1 MDSLGDPDPAFK
13 TSPIL
18 SSIGRIGVGI
28 HDSRAGGGSRTAG
41 EEVQGEEQDQEGGAN
56 DQPKPHCSGG
66 EFAVQFS
73 MALIENIVRLLKLL
87 QVGKDE
93 ALSTVL
99 KNVVVPGGG
108 HYQGFNPIL
117 DKLRQE
123 EVMRLKEQVAFIAIL
138 PPYLT

>member
-1 MDSLGDPDPAFK
+1 M
-13 TSPIL
+13 
-18 SSIGRIGVGI
+18 V
-28 HDSRAGGGSRTAG
+28 
-41 EEVQGEEQDQEGGAN
+41 
-56 DQPKPHCSGG
+56 
-66 EFAVQFS
+66 
-73 MALIENIVRLLKLL
+73 LIVNIVRLLKLL

-123 EVMRLKEQVAFIAIL
+123 EMMSLK
-138 PPYLT
+138 

>member
-1 MDSLGDPDPAFK
+1 M
-13 TSPIL
+13 
-18 SSIGRIGVGI
+18 
-28 HDSRAGGGSRTAG
+28 
-41 EEVQGEEQDQEGGAN
+41 
-56 DQPKPHCSGG
+56 
-66 EFAVQFS
+66 AVQFS
-73 MALIENIVRLLKLL
+73 MVLIVNIVRLLKLL

-123 EVMRLKEQVAFIAIL
+123 EMMRLKEQVAFIAIL